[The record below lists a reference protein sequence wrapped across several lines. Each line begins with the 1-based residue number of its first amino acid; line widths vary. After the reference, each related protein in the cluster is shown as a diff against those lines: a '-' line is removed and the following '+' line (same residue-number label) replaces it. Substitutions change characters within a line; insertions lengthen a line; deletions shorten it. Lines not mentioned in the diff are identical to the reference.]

1 MSLSSG
7 PKLALTASVADGVG
21 CGGAVSA
28 FADRV
33 IAIVVTGVAV
43 TPALVCAES
52 DCTGGALA
60 DRLGAAAALAAS
72 AAAVAAACF
81 LRRPSLSHSL
91 HGGAGAK
98 LQPKFVLVRRLRRWV
113 VCGRARE
120 ADCARHIV
128 NGAFEERDAA
138 GQPIALG
145 VQRPNPGLPGSAFRI
160 PIE

>member
-43 TPALVCAES
+43 TPALVCAKS
-52 DCTGGALA
+52 GTGGALA

-72 AAAVAAACF
+72 AAAFAAACF
-81 LRRPSLSHSL
+81 LRRPALSHSL

-98 LQPKFVLVRRLRRWV
+98 LPPQLVLVRRSRRWV

-160 PIE
+160 PI